1 MYEIEAIV
9 RNSTFYQ
16 VKKDLV
22 DIDISTFSA
31 YPVQITGLH
40 ISHEGMTTH
49 SSNYIPKSNFFV

>member
-1 MYEIEAIV
+1 
-9 RNSTFYQ
+9 
-16 VKKDLV
+16 VKKVLV

-31 YPVQITGLH
+31 YPVQISGLH